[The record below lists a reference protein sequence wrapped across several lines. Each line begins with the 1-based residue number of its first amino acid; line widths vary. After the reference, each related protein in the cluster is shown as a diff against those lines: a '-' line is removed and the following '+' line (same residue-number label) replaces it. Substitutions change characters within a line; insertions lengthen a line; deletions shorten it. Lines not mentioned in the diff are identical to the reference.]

1 VIITIYSNVDSKI
14 LILFLIPLLTIPIH
28 DSFSE
33 LELATNNQVF
43 SENQPLFVYG
53 KGLPNENLIIRL
65 FAPDETIARF
75 DQITT
80 SDDGTFN
87 YVVITWP
94 EPSSSFPF
102 GTYTV
107 EVISTEQSGTS
118 QKIDVK
124 FTSTTELVEIPV
136 ERQVNTLVF
145 APETAAVNNPFRVFV
160 QTTSDGLL
168 IGNDPTKLL
177 QTTHVHLP
185 SGKVETLSDSFVT
198 LHQGLYFVDYTPRE
212 EGTFV
217 FHVVAFSQGTSS
229 HGSAA
234 TIVQTQDLS
243 GISDQ
248 IIQLN
253 SVLGDTS
260 KELETL
266 KSEVQEF
273 GSTLENASTN
283 IDSSVAS
290 VSTSVLNIEEASSQL
305 NSLLFPIVASIG
317 IIVALQVAILAR
329 RR

>member
-1 VIITIYSNVDSKI
+1 MVTFRYSNVKAKI
-14 LILFLIPLLTIPIH
+14 LILFLIPLLTIPIQ

-33 LELATNNQVF
+33 LELVTNNQVF

-53 KGLPNENLIIRL
+53 KGIPNENLIIRL

-80 SDDGTFN
+80 TDDGSFSHIL
-87 YVVITWP
+87 ITWP
-94 EPSSSFPF
+94 QSSPSFPF
-102 GTYTV
+102 GTYTI
-107 EVISTEQSGTS
+107 EVISTEQNGVS

-124 FTSTTELVEIPV
+124 FTSTTDLIDVPV
-136 ERQVNTLVF
+136 ERQINTLVF
-145 APETAAVNNPFRVFV
+145 APETAAVNNLFRVFV

-168 IGNDPTKLL
+168 VGSDPSKLL
-177 QTTHVHLP
+177 ETTHVHLP
-185 SGKVETLSDSFVT
+185 SGKVETLSDSFAT
-198 LHQGLYFVDYTPRE
+198 LHQGLFFVDYTPRE

-217 FHVVAFSQGTSS
+217 FHVVAFSQGTIS

-234 TIVQTQDLS
+234 TLVQSQDLS

-253 SVLGDTS
+253 SILDETS
-260 KELETL
+260 KELDTL

-273 GSTLENASTN
+273 GSTLENASKN
-283 IDSSVAS
+283 IDTSVAS
-290 VSTSVLNIEEASSQL
+290 VSNSVLNIEEASSQL
-305 NSLLFPIVASIG
+305 NSLLFPVVASIG

>member
-1 VIITIYSNVDSKI
+1 MYSSMNAKI
-14 LILFLIPLLTIPIH
+14 LILLLIPLLSIPIQE
-28 DSFSE
+28 SFSE
-33 LELATNNQVF
+33 LEVATNSRVF

-75 DQITT
+75 DQITANDEG
-80 SDDGTFN
+80 SFN
-87 YVVITWP
+87 YVLITWP
-94 EPSSSFPF
+94 KSSSSFPF

-107 EVISTEQSGTS
+107 EVISTEQNGLS

-124 FTSTTELVEIPV
+124 FTSTTELVEVPV
-136 ERQVNTLVF
+136 ERQINILVF
-145 APETAAVNNPFRVFV
+145 APETAAVNNSFRVFV

-168 IGNDPTKLL
+168 LGGDPSKLL
-177 QTTHVHLP
+177 ETTHVHLP
-185 SGKVETLSDSFVT
+185 SGKVVKLSDSFAT
-198 LHQGLYFVDYTPRE
+198 LHQGLYFVNYTPQE

-217 FHVVAFSQGTSS
+217 FHVVAFSRGTIS

-234 TIVQTQDLS
+234 TLVQTQDLS

-248 IIQLN
+248 IIELN
-253 SVLGDTS
+253 SVLEETS
-260 KELETL
+260 KELDTL

-273 GSTLENASTN
+273 GSTLGNASSN
-283 IDSSVAS
+283 IDAS
-290 VSTSVLNIEEASSQL
+290 VESVSDSVVNIEEASSQI

-317 IIVALQVAILAR
+317 IIVALQVTILAR

>member
-1 VIITIYSNVDSKI
+1 MNAKIII
-14 LILFLIPLLTIPIH
+14 LLLIPLLTIPIQNG
-28 DSFSE
+28 FSE
-33 LELATNNQVF
+33 LAVATNSRVF
-43 SENQPLFVYG
+43 SEDQPLFVYG

-75 DQITT
+75 DQITAN
-80 SDDGTFN
+80 DEGAFN
-87 YVVITWP
+87 HVLITWP
-94 EPSSSFPF
+94 SSSSSFPF
-102 GTYTV
+102 GTYTI
-107 EVISTEQSGTS
+107 EVISTEQNGVS

-124 FTSTTELVEIPV
+124 FTSTTELVEVPV
-136 ERQVNTLVF
+136 ERQINTLVF
-145 APETAAVNNPFRVFV
+145 APETAAVNNSFRVFV

-177 QTTHVHLP
+177 ETTHVHLP
-185 SGKVETLSDSFVT
+185 SGKVVKLSDSFRT
-198 LHQGLYFVDYTPRE
+198 LHQGLHFVDYTPRE

-217 FHVVAFSQGTSS
+217 FHVVAFSQGTIS

-234 TIVQTQDLS
+234 TLVQTQDLS

-253 SVLGDTS
+253 SVLDETS
-260 KELETL
+260 NELDTL

-273 GSTLENASTN
+273 GSTLGNASSN
-283 IDSSVAS
+283 IDASVAS
-290 VSTSVLNIEEASSQL
+290 VSSSVLNIEEASSQI

-317 IIVALQVAILAR
+317 IIVALQVTILAR

>member
-1 VIITIYSNVDSKI
+1 MYSSMNAKI
-14 LILFLIPLLTIPIH
+14 LILLLIPLLSIPIQE
-28 DSFSE
+28 SFSE
-33 LELATNNQVF
+33 LEVATNSRVF

-75 DQITT
+75 DQITANDNG
-80 SDDGTFN
+80 SFN
-87 YVVITWP
+87 YVLITWP
-94 EPSSSFPF
+94 KSSSSFPF

-107 EVISTEQSGTS
+107 EVISTEQNGLS

-124 FTSTTELVEIPV
+124 FTSTTELVEVPV
-136 ERQVNTLVF
+136 ERQINTLVF
-145 APETAAVNNPFRVFV
+145 APETAAVNNSFRVFV

-168 IGNDPTKLL
+168 LGGDPSKLL
-177 QTTHVHLP
+177 ETTHVHLP
-185 SGKVETLSDSFVT
+185 SGKVVKLSDSFAT
-198 LHQGLYFVDYTPRE
+198 LHQGLYFVNYTPQE

-217 FHVVAFSQGTSS
+217 FHVVAFSRGTIS

-234 TIVQTQDLS
+234 TLVQTQDLS

-248 IIQLN
+248 IIELN
-253 SVLGDTS
+253 SVLEETS
-260 KELETL
+260 KELDTL

-273 GSTLENASTN
+273 GSTLGNASSN
-283 IDSSVAS
+283 IDAS
-290 VSTSVLNIEEASSQL
+290 VESVSDSVVNIEEASSQI

-317 IIVALQVAILAR
+317 IIVALQVTILAR

>member
-1 VIITIYSNVDSKI
+1 MYSSMNAKI
-14 LILFLIPLLTIPIH
+14 LILLLIPLLSIPIQE
-28 DSFSE
+28 SFSE
-33 LELATNNQVF
+33 LEVATNSRVF

-75 DQITT
+75 DQITANDNG
-80 SDDGTFN
+80 SFN
-87 YVVITWP
+87 YVLITWP
-94 EPSSSFPF
+94 KSSSSFPF

-107 EVISTEQSGTS
+107 EVISTEQNGLS

-124 FTSTTELVEIPV
+124 FTSTTELVEVPV
-136 ERQVNTLVF
+136 ERQINTLVF
-145 APETAAVNNPFRVFV
+145 APETAAVNNSFRVFV

-168 IGNDPTKLL
+168 LGGDPGKLL
-177 QTTHVHLP
+177 ETTHVHLP
-185 SGKVETLSDSFVT
+185 SGKVVKLSDSFAT
-198 LHQGLYFVDYTPRE
+198 LHQGLYFVNYTPQE

-217 FHVVAFSQGTSS
+217 FHVVAFSRGTIS

-234 TIVQTQDLS
+234 TLVQTQDLS

-248 IIQLN
+248 IIELN
-253 SVLGDTS
+253 SVLEETS
-260 KELETL
+260 KELDTL

-273 GSTLENASTN
+273 GSTLGNASSN
-283 IDSSVAS
+283 IDAS
-290 VSTSVLNIEEASSQL
+290 VESVSDSVVNIEEASSQI

-317 IIVALQVAILAR
+317 IIVALQVTILAR

>member
-1 VIITIYSNVDSKI
+1 MYSSMNAKI
-14 LILFLIPLLTIPIH
+14 LILLLVPLLSIPIQNG
-28 DSFSE
+28 FSE
-33 LELATNNQVF
+33 LEVATNSRVF

-53 KGLPNENLIIRL
+53 KGLPDENLIIRL

-75 DQITT
+75 DQVTAN
-80 SDDGTFN
+80 DEGAFN
-87 YVVITWP
+87 HVLITWP
-94 EPSSSFPF
+94 SSSSSFPF

-107 EVISTEQSGTS
+107 EVISTEQNGVS

-124 FTSTTELVEIPV
+124 FTSTTQLVEVPV
-136 ERQVNTLVF
+136 ERQINTLVF
-145 APETAAVNNPFRVFV
+145 APETAAVNNSFRVFV

-177 QTTHVHLP
+177 ETTHVHLP
-185 SGKVETLSDSFVT
+185 SGKVVKLSDSFKT

-217 FHVVAFSQGTSS
+217 FHVVAFSQGTIS

-234 TIVQTQDLS
+234 TLVQTQDLS
-243 GISDQ
+243 GIADQ

-253 SVLGDTS
+253 SVLDETS
-260 KELETL
+260 KELVTL
-266 KSEVQEF
+266 KSEVKEF
-273 GSTLENASTN
+273 GSTLGNASRN
-283 IDSSVAS
+283 IDASVAS
-290 VSTSVLNIEEASSQL
+290 VSSSVVNIEEASSQI

-317 IIVALQVAILAR
+317 IIVALQVTILAR

>member
-1 VIITIYSNVDSKI
+1 MNAKI
-14 LILFLIPLLTIPIH
+14 LILLLIPLLSIPIQEG
-28 DSFSE
+28 FSE
-33 LELATNNQVF
+33 LEVATNSRVF

-75 DQITT
+75 DQITAN
-80 SDDGTFN
+80 DDGSFN
-87 YVVITWP
+87 YILITWP
-94 EPSSSFPF
+94 KPSSSFPF

-107 EVISTEQSGTS
+107 EVISTEQNGLS

-124 FTSTTELVEIPV
+124 FTSTTELVEVPV
-136 ERQVNTLVF
+136 ERQINTLVF
-145 APETAAVNNPFRVFV
+145 APETAAINNSFRVFV

-168 IGNDPTKLL
+168 LGGDPSKLL
-177 QTTHVHLP
+177 ETTHVHLP
-185 SGKVETLSDSFVT
+185 SGKVVRLSDSFAT
-198 LHQGLYFVDYTPRE
+198 LHQGLYFVNYTPQE

-217 FHVVAFSQGTSS
+217 FHVVAFSRGTIS

-234 TIVQTQDLS
+234 TLVQTQDLS

-248 IIQLN
+248 IIELN
-253 SVLGDTS
+253 SILEETS
-260 KELETL
+260 KELDTL

-273 GSTLENASTN
+273 GSTLGNASSN
-283 IDSSVAS
+283 IDASVAS
-290 VSTSVLNIEEASSQL
+290 VSDSVVNIEEASSQI

-317 IIVALQVAILAR
+317 IIVALQVTILAR

>member
-1 VIITIYSNVDSKI
+1 MYSSMNAKI
-14 LILFLIPLLTIPIH
+14 LILLLIPLLSIPIQEG
-28 DSFSE
+28 FSE
-33 LELATNNQVF
+33 LEVATNSRVF

-53 KGLPNENLIIRL
+53 KGLPDENLIIRL

-75 DQITT
+75 DQITAN
-80 SDDGTFN
+80 DEGAFN
-87 YVVITWP
+87 HVLITWP
-94 EPSSSFPF
+94 SSSSSFPF

-107 EVISTEQSGTS
+107 EVISTEQNGLS

-124 FTSTTELVEIPV
+124 FTSTTELVEVPV
-136 ERQVNTLVF
+136 ERQINTLVF
-145 APETAAVNNPFRVFV
+145 APETAAVNNSFRVFV

-177 QTTHVHLP
+177 ETTHVHLP
-185 SGKVETLSDSFVT
+185 SGKVVKLSDSFTT
-198 LHQGLYFVDYTPRE
+198 LHQGLHFVDYTPRE

-217 FHVVAFSQGTSS
+217 FHVVAFSQGTIS

-234 TIVQTQDLS
+234 TLVQTQDLS

-248 IIQLN
+248 IIELN
-253 SVLGDTS
+253 SVLEETS
-260 KELETL
+260 KELDTL

-273 GSTLENASTN
+273 GSTLGNASSN
-283 IDSSVAS
+283 IDASVAS
-290 VSTSVLNIEEASSQL
+290 VSSSVLNIEEASSQI

-317 IIVALQVAILAR
+317 IIVALQVTILAR

>member
-1 VIITIYSNVDSKI
+1 MIFMYSSMNAKI
-14 LILFLIPLLTIPIH
+14 LILLLIPLLSIPIQE
-28 DSFSE
+28 SFSE
-33 LELATNNQVF
+33 LEVATNSRVF

-75 DQITT
+75 DQQTAN
-80 SDDGTFN
+80 DDGSFN
-87 YVVITWP
+87 YVLLTWP
-94 EPSSSFPF
+94 KSSSSFPF

-107 EVISTEQSGTS
+107 EVISTEQNGLS

-124 FTSTTELVEIPV
+124 FTSTTELVEVPV
-136 ERQVNTLVF
+136 ERQINILVF
-145 APETAAVNNPFRVFV
+145 APETAAVNNSFRVFV

-168 IGNDPTKLL
+168 LGGDPSKLL
-177 QTTHVHLP
+177 ETTHVHLP
-185 SGKVETLSDSFVT
+185 SGKVVKLSDSFAT
-198 LHQGLYFVDYTPRE
+198 LHQGLYFVNYTPQE

-217 FHVVAFSQGTSS
+217 FHVVAFSRGTIS

-234 TIVQTQDLS
+234 TLVQTQDLS

-248 IIQLN
+248 IIALN
-253 SVLGDTS
+253 LVLEETS
-260 KELETL
+260 KELDTL

-273 GSTLENASTN
+273 GSTLGNASSN
-283 IDSSVAS
+283 IDAS
-290 VSTSVLNIEEASSQL
+290 VESVSDSVVNIEEASTQI

-317 IIVALQVAILAR
+317 IIVALQVTILAR